1 MAFNYANVLNNIAQ
15 TIQQPRQPQQ
25 ASQPQQSSGSK
36 QSAGGSFADLLK
48 QASASQ
54 QPQQQEAAPVYYEQP
69 NRSSGSNKI
78 NTTSNEKE
86 DSKKKES
93 NESEESTPFR
103 RGRSSIFMPEQA
115 FATGENAATSEGGK
129 AGENIPDNYI
139 ADPNAIAMPTGA
151 DLNQLTPEEQNA
163 WARDRGLEFADLM
176 ATVATLPL
184 GGIGGEAVA
193 GLSAGG
199 RAARAAS
206 AAADAAAATNKA
218 TKAAKAAKVG
228 DTIMNAS
235 PEAVNTARNLM
246 NSRRGQNLGASSSKG
261 FANAV
266 KAAEE
271 VLSNPTAR
279 EQAIE
284 GIAPYAT
291 PAMLAGT
298 LGLVGALVSETA
310 NAAIDSNG
318 DGNISQAERDN
329 YGLDQ
334 GSNDKQNTDLQFTN
348 EYQPSDL
355 TQMQEYYN
363 WLDTDDGRAFLERYG
378 DEFGEDNQGYT
389 NLRASQNRDAWAD
402 VMGFGEGEGIDNW
415 QNRYTNSGVDLSD
428 EHAMDNLM
436 EYLYGDQAANL
447 YDWIGNNDYNQSRV
461 GISGD
466 AYDEAALWFANQNPE
481 LMQAYNQEYTG
492 GNDTFNADDF
502 AYYAL
507 LTRLTNPEYGFNDVS
522 IDELN
527 RAAQA
532 AGEGNTFGLTEQ
544 GLLGLLNDEGTS
556 EESDRSNARRY
567 LMNDNTVLN
576 PWLQSDNPLM
586 DQQMIDSVLAAYN
599 APKQKGSEESK

>member
-15 TIQQPRQPQQ
+15 AIQQPRQSQQ

-36 QSAGGSFADLLK
+36 QGAGGSFADLLK

-54 QPQQQEAAPVYYEQP
+54 QPQQQEAVPVYYEQP
-69 NRSSGSNKI
+69 SRSSGSNKI
-78 NTTSNEKE
+78 STTSNEKE

-93 NESEESTPFR
+93 KESEESTPFR
-103 RGRSSIFMPEQA
+103 RGRSSIFMPEQ
-115 FATGENAATSEGGK
+115 GVVSSGGGK
-129 AGENIPDNYI
+129 IDNLSPQEYLDKIREYGFDSEEAQALRDDFNRAQSEKMGESVGMVVPGNAPIAGGKFSNFAARVLNNEADALKAIPKAKLPKNVTEPIEQAEKAGKKISKQTKKAAEKTPYTLLDANYSLGSGIPTAAAAAGIGAVGAASLAGANPDAYYPTVSWDNSGTMMVPVIENNEYGLGSPSYY
-139 ADPNAIAMPTGA
+139 ADPNLISDEVETSDIVDEKP
-151 DLNQLTPEEQNA
+151 
-163 WARDRGLEFADLM
+163 
-176 ATVATLPL
+176 
-184 GGIGGEAVA
+184 
-193 GLSAGG
+193 
-199 RAARAAS
+199 
-206 AAADAAAATNKA
+206 AADEKSD
-218 TKAAKAAKVG
+218 K
-228 DTIMNAS
+228 
-235 PEAVNTARNLM
+235 
-246 NSRRGQNLGASSSKG
+246 
-261 FANAV
+261 
-266 KAAEE
+266 
-271 VLSNPTAR
+271 R
-279 EQAIE
+279 EL
-284 GIAPYAT
+284 T
-291 PAMLAGT
+291 
-298 LGLVGALVSETA
+298 S
-310 NAAIDSNG
+310 
-318 DGNISQAERDN
+318 
-329 YGLDQ
+329 
-334 GSNDKQNTDLQFTN
+334 
-348 EYQPSDL
+348 EYQPSNL

-378 DEFGEDNQGYT
+378 DEFGADNQGYT

-402 VMGFGEGEGIDNW
+402 VMGFGEGEGIGNW

-447 YDWIGNNDYNQSRV
+447 YDWVGNNDYNQSRV

-481 LMQAYNQEYTG
+481 LMQAYNQEYAG

-544 GLLGLLNDEGTS
+544 GLLGLMNDEGTS
-556 EESDRSNARRY
+556 EESDRNNARRY

-576 PWLQSDNPLM
+576 PWLQGDNPLM

-599 APKQKGSEESK
+599 APKQQGSKESK